1 MPTVIYQ
8 HNETSFLGYE
18 GIQVDASEGEETLA
32 TAVRENLV
40 DLEEKQRF
48 QGDLEEVKGA
58 IEQTGFNAPEE
69 LLIDLQALNNPEPK
83 DTRDWRIGES
93 IAEVILDGYYGARFY
108 WNELRDA
115 RNPYGNKTGADLVG
129 FIETNGEVLFLFGE
143 VKTSSEERR
152 PPLVMTG
159 KGQMEDQLRDL
170 YSNSKKQ
177 KTLIE
182 YLASKTRNLAPTD
195 PFREDLSKA
204 LKNYYQPNDCRYQL
218 FGVLVRDI
226 EPDEED
232 LSQSYARL
240 NADILEPAGLRLLA
254 VYMSIEKDDWEAI
267 INQSNQ
273 N

>member
-8 HNETSFLGYE
+8 HNGTSFLSYE

-40 DLEEKQRF
+40 DLEEKQLF
-48 QGDLEEVKGA
+48 QGDLEELKGA

-69 LLIDLQALNNPEPK
+69 LLIDLQALNNPEPE

-93 IAEVILDGYYGARFY
+93 IAEVILEEGYGARFY

-115 RNPYGNKTGADLVG
+115 RNPQGNKTGADLVG
-129 FIETNGEVLFLFGE
+129 FIEINGEVLFLFGE
-143 VKTSSEERR
+143 TKTSSELKR
-152 PPLVMTG
+152 PPQVMTKPDG
-159 KGQMEDQLRDL
+159 MENQLRDL
-170 YSNSKKQ
+170 YSNSYKRR
-177 KTLIE
+177 TLIQ
-182 YLASKTRNLAPTD
+182 YLASKTRNLSSTD
-195 PFREDLSKA
+195 PFRADLSKA
-204 LKNYYQPNDCRYQL
+204 MKNYYQSVDCKYQL

-232 LSQSYARL
+232 LSHSYARL
-240 NADILEPAGLRLLA
+240 KSKILEPAGLRLLA
-254 VYMSIEKDDWEAI
+254 VYMSIDKGNWEAI